1 MARRRSRM
9 VGRFEHRITVPGDV
23 DPESV
28 SASLADGVLTIRL
41 AKTERSQAEHIEI
54 AAPRLKI

>member
-1 MARRRSRM
+1 
-9 VGRFEHRITVPGDV
+9 VGRFEHRITVPGDI

-41 AKTERSQAEHIEI
+41 AKSKRSEARHIEVSTGPE
-54 AAPRLKI
+54 AG